1 MMRVGYVLKRY
12 PRYSETF
19 IIHEILAHE
28 AAGLGIEIFSLRP
41 PNDTHFQDILGKV
54 RAPVTL
60 IPSEG
65 LKAADLW
72 QAMDQAAMMFGDLSA
87 LLVAARGANAVDV
100 YQAITVAREVRLR
113 GIGHLHAHFG
123 SVATSVARLA
133 ARLAGLTYTFTAHA
147 KDIFHDTVSA
157 EDARRKLAD
166 AAAVVTV
173 CDYNLEYLR
182 QTYGA
187 NAFHIT
193 RIYNGLDLAQFPFQ
207 PPVARPPL
215 IVGVGRLIQK
225 KGFADLIEAC
235 ALLKRRGV
243 AFTCTII
250 GTGEQE
256 AALCEQIARLGVG
269 DRMTLAGPRP
279 YGEVKRFVGG
289 AALLAAPC
297 VVGSDGNQDGLPM
310 VLLEA
315 MALGTPC
322 ISTDVAGI
330 PEVVRDGATGLIVP
344 QHSPAALAE
353 AMARLLADP
362 QLRVGLA
369 AQARALV
376 EDEFD
381 IYRNAAR
388 LREIFMRTSRLAPAS
403 VAEGAR

>member
-54 RAPVTL
+54 RAPVTP

-87 LLVAARGANAVDV
+87 LLVAARGADAVDV

-147 KDIFHDTVSA
+147 KDIYHDTVSA

-173 CDYNLEYLR
+173 CDYNLEYLH

-187 NAFHIT
+187 DARRVA

-207 PPVARPPL
+207 PPVTRPPL
-215 IVGVGRLIQK
+215 IVGVGRLVEK

-243 AFTCTII
+243 TFTCTIV

-256 AALCEQIARLGVG
+256 AVLCEQIARLGVG
-269 DRMTLAGPRP
+269 DRVNLAGPRP
-279 YGEVKRFVGG
+279 YGEVKQFVGG

-322 ISTDVAGI
+322 VSTDVAGI

-362 QLRVGLA
+362 QLRAGLA
-369 AQARALV
+369 AQARALI

-381 IYRNAAR
+381 IHRNAAR
-388 LREIFMRTSRLAPAS
+388 LRELFMRTSRLVPVS